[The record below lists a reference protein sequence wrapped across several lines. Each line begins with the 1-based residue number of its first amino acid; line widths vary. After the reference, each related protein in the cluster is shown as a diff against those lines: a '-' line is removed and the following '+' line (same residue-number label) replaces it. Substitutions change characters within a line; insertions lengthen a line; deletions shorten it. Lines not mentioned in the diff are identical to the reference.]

1 MGLNGKMA
9 TRRCH
14 CGYLGDSSGRC
25 RCTAEQIQRYR
36 TRVSGPLLDR
46 IDMHIEVPA
55 LPRSVL
61 SQPAKES
68 TPTSAQICERVVQ
81 ARERQI
87 ARDGKPAHQL
97 TPKEIEQSCPITEEM
112 TVLLEKAGTRLG
124 LSARAYHRILK
135 VARTIA
141 DLEASEHI
149 SQRHLAEAI
158 SYRTLDRRSTT

>member
-1 MGLNGKMA
+1 
-9 TRRCH
+9 
-14 CGYLGDSSGRC
+14 
-25 RCTAEQIQRYR
+25 
-36 TRVSGPLLDR
+36 
-46 IDMHIEVPA
+46 MHIEVPA
-55 LPRSVL
+55 LPRSAL
-61 SQPAKES
+61 RQATNES
-68 TPTSAQICERVVQ
+68 TPTSAQVRERVVH

-97 TPKEIEQSCPITEEM
+97 TPKAIENSCTITEEM
-112 TVLLEKAGTRLG
+112 TALLDKAAMRLG

-141 DLEASEHI
+141 DLAASEHI